1 MKPYKCAAMNLE
13 ETFYVT
19 NLIFQEKGREKEGKR
34 KGKGNLMRV
43 IQPLWTPWIKNM
55 QKSCTPDQKNCLPFK

>member
-1 MKPYKCAAMNLE
+1 MKPFKCAAMNLE

-34 KGKGNLMRV
+34 KGKRNLMQV
-43 IQPLWTPWIKNM
+43 IQPLWTPWIK
-55 QKSCTPDQKNCLPFK
+55 KHAEILYTRKELCPF